1 MKLSKEEKQI
11 QKDFREGK
19 FEVLPDSDLDVSSTY
34 AKAQAKDAK
43 VTIRLP
49 SAVVNGLKK
58 EAARKKT
65 RYQTLM
71 GKILADHLARAKAA

>member
-1 MKLSKEEKQI
+1 MKMTKEEKQI
-11 QKDFREGK
+11 QKDFRDGK
-19 FEVLPDSDLDVSSTY
+19 FDILPDSEMERYAAY
-34 AKAQAKDAK
+34 AKAQLKDAK

-49 SAVVNGLKK
+49 SSVVNGLKK

-71 GKILADHLARAKAA
+71 GKILAEHVARLKAA

>member
-1 MKLSKEEKQI
+1 MKMSKEERQV

-19 FEVLPDSDLDVSSTY
+19 FEFLPDSEMDRYSAY
-34 AKAQAKDAK
+34 AKAQKKDAK

-58 EAARKKT
+58 EAAKKKT

-71 GKILADHLARAKAA
+71 GKILADHVSRAKAA

>member
-11 QKDFREGK
+11 RKDFREGR
-19 FEVLPDSDLDVSSTY
+19 FEFLPDSEMESY
-34 AKAQAKDAK
+34 AAYAHAQLKDAK

-49 SAVVNGLKK
+49 SSVVNGLKK

-71 GKILADHLARAKAA
+71 GKILADHVSRNKAA

>member
-1 MKLSKEEKQI
+1 MRMSKEEKQI

-19 FEVLPDSDLDVSSTY
+19 FEILPDSEMEAYSTY

-71 GKILADHLARAKAA
+71 GKILADHVSRAKAA